1 METKLEVDRHSRK
14 RSRHEYCSVRTD
26 RSQPYL
32 HTAGREPGFRPSLG
46 DGPSTR
52 GVATGAQVPLPSC
65 QRACSAALLWVYRY
79 LEGEDPQGIW
89 SQAVEAVFARGRVT
103 DQVSCPNR
111 ELLAVAPH
119 HALTVE
125 D

>member
-1 METKLEVDRHSRK
+1 METKLEVARPSRK
-14 RSRHEYCSVRTD
+14 RGVQENCSAGTD
-26 RSQPYL
+26 RSQPDL
-32 HTAGREPGFRPSLG
+32 QTAGRESGFRPSLG
-46 DGPSTR
+46 DSPSTS

-79 LEGEDPQGIW
+79 LEDEESQGIW

>member
-14 RSRHEYCSVRTD
+14 RTRHEYCSAGTD
-26 RSQPYL
+26 RSQPSPKL
-32 HTAGREPGFRPSLG
+32 GREPGFRPCLG

-52 GVATGAQVPLPSC
+52 GVAAGAQVPPPTC
-65 QRACSAALLWVYRY
+65 QRACSAAFLWVYRY
-79 LEGEDPQGIW
+79 LEDEEAQGIW
-89 SQAVEAVFARGRVT
+89 SRAVEAVFARGRVT